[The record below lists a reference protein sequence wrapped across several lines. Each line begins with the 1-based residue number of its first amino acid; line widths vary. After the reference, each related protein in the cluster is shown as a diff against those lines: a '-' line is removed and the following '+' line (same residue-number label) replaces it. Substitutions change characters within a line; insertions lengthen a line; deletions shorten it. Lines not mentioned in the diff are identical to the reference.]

1 MTIERP
7 MFLLWRAALVQQ
19 MLTPA
24 PDVAAVLWKRAKL
37 RAEGWRHTDV
47 KPERLQRAIDADVDG
62 LRLTR
67 REPKRATASR
77 CQKAEAVNNQ
87 RRGLKSPLTFCFRPE
102 HELKPNPSRSRAA
115 LPARPDILHG
125 ARGKYDPAKGIRQ
138 EHRRGN
144 QSKPRSPG
152 TFWPPEPFWDWVAI
166 HTPGWCVAG
175 DWLPAPYCRA
185 QPGGASVPLRQIR
198 TLTTDTTTKGAGL
211 ATVPRFNV
219 GKTNRL
225 SIFPWGNLS
234 ATLPPPKIPRLLLPG
249 ACQCPSRY
257 RSSRSK
263 G

>member
-1 MTIERP
+1 
-7 MFLLWRAALVQQ
+7 
-19 MLTPA
+19 
-24 PDVAAVLWKRAKL
+24 
-37 RAEGWRHTDV
+37 
-47 KPERLQRAIDADVDG
+47 
-62 LRLTR
+62 
-67 REPKRATASR
+67 
-77 CQKAEAVNNQ
+77 VNNQ
-87 RRGLKSPLTFCFRPE
+87 RRGLKSALTFCFRPE

-115 LPARPDILHG
+115 FPARPDILHG

-249 ACQCPSRY
+249 AASALPNIVAHGRRVKSHRIKNKRIVLHSRVTFLAPASRWSLDPTRFVETVGGERF
-257 RSSRSK
+257 RSRAYFSRLSVVDGPVPTK
-263 G
+263 